1 MSTQK
6 RKQKSLQDL
15 LSYMHMLEDGISFS
29 HIHKNY
35 GINEARLKVLWSRY
49 QKEGISGLQ
58 KCPNIKADYALKHDI
73 VLDIEENHLTLHEAS
88 LKYGASPQRIGVW
101 LKIMRTEGID
111 ALSKCKKRG
120 RPSHMGR
127 PKKNTKP
134 QSELERL
141 RKENEELRLEVAL
154 LKKSESLSRGKKRP
168 TARDWARAIE
178 ELRQE
183 GFALECILKMVN
195 MARSVFYYHLSRLK
209 DNDGY
214 DDTRKR
220 IKAIYDDSKGRYGY
234 RRICMSLRNEG
245 CNINHK
251 TVLKLMSQMELKAR
265 RKKRHYHS
273 YKGQIGKVAP
283 NVINRNFS
291 AERPN
296 QKWTTDVSQVCIKD
310 EKLYISPILDMY
322 NGEIITYTL
331 SRSPN
336 LKMVTD
342 MLKKAF

>member
-1 MSTQK
+1 MFTQK

-120 RPSHMGR
+120 RPSHMGI
-127 PKKNTKP
+127 PKKNIKP

-154 LKKSESLSRGKKRP
+154 LKKVRALVEERN
-168 TARDWARAIE
+168 ARLHGIGRE
-178 ELRQE
+178 P
-183 GFALECILKMVN
+183 
-195 MARSVFYYHLSRLK
+195 
-209 DNDGY
+209 
-214 DDTRKR
+214 
-220 IKAIYDDSKGRYGY
+220 SK
-234 RRICMSLRNEG
+234 N
-245 CNINHK
+245 
-251 TVLKLMSQMELKAR
+251 
-265 RKKRHYHS
+265 
-273 YKGQIGKVAP
+273 
-283 NVINRNFS
+283 
-291 AERPN
+291 
-296 QKWTTDVSQVCIKD
+296 
-310 EKLYISPILDMY
+310 
-322 NGEIITYTL
+322 
-331 SRSPN
+331 
-336 LKMVTD
+336 
-342 MLKKAF
+342 